1 MAIALHAVT
10 LMAKAANLR
19 MLAPMHAL
27 NYLRFLFVLALFLA
41 EPTPGQAQ
49 LRGHG
54 GPVRAVAI
62 SADGTSA
69 LSGSF
74 DSSAIRWS
82 LARSSADQVLRF
94 HDDAVNAVALLKD
107 GRAVTAGADGRIAIW
122 SDGKQQPDTV
132 LQGHTAPIVALGV
145 SPDGATLAS
154 AAWDNTVRLWPLAG
168 GAPRV
173 LEGHTQNVNGVAF
186 TSDGK
191 AVVSASYDLTLRVWP
206 LDGGAPTVVT
216 LPAPLS
222 AVAVAP
228 DEIVAAGANGVVY
241 FLNHAGE
248 QKGEVQ
254 ASPTP
259 VISLSV
265 SGDGALVA
273 AAGIRGSVAVIE
285 RKERKLAHTLVGP
298 GLPVW
303 SVAFLPDSR
312 TILTGGTDRM
322 IRRWDAVT
330 GDHIGAV
337 ALEERQDPLAAYAGA
352 GAEIYRAC
360 VACHTLSPDEGNRA
374 GPTLAGIFGRRI
386 ATLPGYS
393 FSDAL
398 KKLDIVWTPETV
410 AKLFEVG
417 PAEYTPGTKMPEQ
430 RIGSP
435 QDRKALTD
443 FLSKATK

>member
-1 MAIALHAVT
+1 MPAPRSV
-10 LMAKAANLR
+10 MAKRLNLG
-19 MLAPMHAL
+19 MLGPMRTL
-27 NYLRFLFVLALFLA
+27 NSLCFLAVLTFFLA
-41 EPTPGQAQ
+41 EPAPGHAQ

-54 GPVRAVAI
+54 GPVRAVAV

-82 LARSSADQVLRF
+82 LARNSAEQVLRF

-122 SDGKQQPDTV
+122 SEGKQQPDTV
-132 LQGHTAPIVALGV
+132 LQGHTAPIVALAV

-186 TSDGK
+186 TPDGK
-191 AVVSASYDLTLRVWP
+191 SVVSASYDLTLRIWP
-206 LDGGAPTVVT
+206 LAGGAPTIVT
-216 LPAPLS
+216 LPSPLS

-248 QKGEVQ
+248 QRGEVQ

-285 RKERKLAHTLVGP
+285 RKERKLARTLVGP

-303 SVAFLPDSR
+303 SVAFLPDNR

-330 GDHIGAV
+330 GEHVGAI
-337 ALEERQDPLAAYAGA
+337 ATDERKDPLAAYAGDP

-386 ATLPGYS
+386 ATLPGYN

-398 KKLDIVWTPETV
+398 KKLDIVWTAETV

-417 PAEYTPGTKMPEQ
+417 PAAYTPGTKMPEQ

-435 QDRKALTD
+435 EDRKALTD
-443 FLSKATK
+443 FLAKAAK